1 MPVLTNIV
9 WNRVNA
15 DCTHLDLVHKTPVDE
30 VPTAIASFQ
39 GRILVGIGRMLRL
52 YDMGRKK
59 LLRKCENK
67 VSEMNVVTSLVVKV
81 KLYLFLC
88 YALCWGS
95 RSAVCTSWLHAC
107 VGGAEVLSVCT
118 SWLHACVGGVEVL
131 SVCTSWLHACVGGVE
146 MLSVCASWLH
156 ACVGGVEMLSVCTS
170 WLHACVGGV
179 EMLSVC
185 TSWLHALAAFH
196 SRQLL
201 LLLLHFDGLGWLQR
215 SRSGYGDSSRL
226 VTLLNLLTPNDPY
239 IGRTAPLTSNVAFY
253 IFIQQI

>member
-118 SWLHACVGGVEVL
+118 SWLHACVGEQKCCLFALVGYMHVL
-131 SVCTSWLHACVGGVE
+131 GEQKCCLSALVGYMHV
-146 MLSVCASWLH
+146 
-156 ACVGGVEMLSVCTS
+156 
-170 WLHACVGGV
+170 
-179 EMLSVC
+179 
-185 TSWLHALAAFH
+185 
-196 SRQLL
+196 
-201 LLLLHFDGLGWLQR
+201 LG
-215 SRSGYGDSSRL
+215 
-226 VTLLNLLTPNDPY
+226 
-239 IGRTAPLTSNVAFY
+239 
-253 IFIQQI
+253 